1 MTARG
6 LITLGLVGLLA
17 IAPPRELGVDRFV
30 ATVAISTDEI
40 TVADRVTLV
49 VQLRADAGLAVEP
62 WVDGARAAFED
73 AGWTVVSISVDPP
86 QIESSGA
93 VRHEARVVLEP
104 FLPGSYRVP
113 ALTWNAAG
121 PLDDRATASSPEG
134 EIVVRSLLPEGEAVD
149 LPIGRKPWEDAP
161 IGTGD
166 APLGATRPV
175 PDLAEPAPAWWYAT
189 GVGGLLGAAFLVRLM
204 LSRTRRSRGDTGR
217 DGWADLA
224 TLASHP
230 AGASPESVDRSLR
243 AGLAGRLG
251 PAAFAL
257 APADAEEALRS
268 AGVAPEA
275 ARRVAALLAALESA
289 RYAPGGRG
297 NDARS
302 LAAEAARLAPSVR
315 GGGA

>member
-1 MTARG
+1 MTARR
-6 LITLGLVGLLA
+6 LITLGLVGLVA
-17 IAPPRELGVDRFV
+17 IAAPWALGDDRLV
-30 ATVAISTDEI
+30 ATVEPSADEI

-49 VQLRADAGLAVEP
+49 VRLRADARLAVEP
-62 WVDGARAAFED
+62 WVDAARAAFEE
-73 AGWTVVSISVDPP
+73 AGWTVVSISADPP
-86 QIESSGA
+86 QIEPSGA

-113 ALTWNAAG
+113 ALTWSAAG
-121 PLDDRATASSPEG
+121 ALDDRATASSPEA
-134 EIVVRSLLPEGEAVD
+134 EIVVRSLLPEDEAVD
-149 LPIGRKPWEDAP
+149 LPIGRKPWEEAADPA
-161 IGTGD
+161 GD

-175 PDLAEPAPAWWYAT
+175 PELAEPVPAWWYAA
-189 GVGGLLGAAFLVRLM
+189 GVGGLLGAAFLVRLT
-204 LSRTRRSRGDTGR
+204 LSRTRRSRGDAGR

-230 AGASPESVDRSLR
+230 AGASPASVDRSLR

-275 ARRVAALLAALESA
+275 ARRVSALLAALESA

-297 NDARS
+297 HDARS